1 MRLYRA
7 LYLQRELVILCCLDL
22 KVLCCL
28 DLLLLES
35 IFFKCKLCFFEQDIT
50 QQTFVLVKTYW
61 RRLENVFS
69 VTFFLSSTT
78 SWRCFRK
85 MYCKYILKTSSRRLE
100 DKKCY
105 AEDVFKTSW
114 RGLGKQEMFAGKSL
128 YIHINMIYVNKNQ
141 QGHSYCWFPSLSFI
155 IHKYG
160 GITLAWAHF
169 SQS

>member
-7 LYLQRELVILCCLDL
+7 LYLQRDPVILCCLDV

-69 VTFFLSSTT
+69 VTFFCLPRRLEDVLGRCIANTF
-78 SWRCFRK
+78 WRRLPDVWK
-85 MYCKYILKTSSRRLE
+85 TKSVTLKTSSRRLE
-100 DKKCY
+100 EVLENKKCL
-105 AEDVFKTSW
+105 
-114 RGLGKQEMFAGKSL
+114 LGSRS
-128 YIHINMIYVNKNQ
+128 I
-141 QGHSYCWFPSLSFI
+141 FI
-155 IHKYG
+155 SIWY
-160 GITLAWAHF
+160 T
-169 SQS
+169 